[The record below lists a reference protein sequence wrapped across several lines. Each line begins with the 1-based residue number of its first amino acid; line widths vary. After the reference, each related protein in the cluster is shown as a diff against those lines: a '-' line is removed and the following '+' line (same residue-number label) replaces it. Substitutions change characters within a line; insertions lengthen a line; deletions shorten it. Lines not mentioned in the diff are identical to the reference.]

1 MGKNMRRVVA
11 LIIAA
16 LSVMMSGCNFI
27 PVEEELP
34 AAPIIYDYEVKT
46 YTLTAVL
53 RGDMIKTDTIKCK
66 YQAIRTED
74 YGFELGSEYIG
85 GVYVTEGQAVKKGEL
100 MAELAQNNLNQ
111 QITNREGQI
120 SILKMK
126 ISHLQE
132 DRRLALNKQDALIA
146 RTESQLQSVQE
157 LISQLE
163 EWEAEMEAWK
173 QAVKEWESQQ
183 TPPAETE
190 GNAEGEE
197 NVTQPVE
204 DEVQTPT
211 PPKPEE
217 PVRPTEKTME
227 ELQRE
232 ETTLLTQKTTQQTQ
246 RTSSAASYDEQIQSL
261 QDTLY
266 VQELRLK
273 EEKENLKVRQ
283 IYATFDG
290 TVTFVEEIKDGQKSE
305 KNRKFIT
312 VTDTSAMVYTVTGN
326 DAKYFTP
333 GMKVQI
339 SYDETVLD
347 AEVITAEQ
355 FGYAQEDGSKKIAY
369 LQLLESNLSFED
381 GASGTITLTLEESLD
396 TLMVDS
402 DAVKSSNGQPIVY
415 MLNEDGLR
423 VMQEVTTGMVY
434 GDYTEILSG
443 LKEGDKVI
451 LN

>member
-34 AAPIIYDYEVKT
+34 AAPIIYDYEVQT

-53 RGDMIKTDTIKCK
+53 RGDMIKTDTVKCK

-85 GVYVTEGQAVKKGEL
+85 GVYVTEGQTVKKGEL

-120 SILKMK
+120 SILEMK
-126 ISHLQE
+126 IRHLQE

-146 RTESQLQSVQE
+146 RTESQLQSVQA

-163 EWEAEMEAWK
+163 EWEAEMEAWE

-190 GNAEGEE
+190 GGAEGEE
-197 NVTQPVE
+197 DVTQPVE

-211 PPKPEE
+211 TPKPEE

-261 QDTLY
+261 KDTLY